1 MSFFIVSTPIG
12 NLGDLS
18 IRAIDVLSSSNI
30 IICEKKNKAL
40 KLISHLK
47 INKVRLISYHESR
60 LKNIFPEIIKCL
72 KESKKISFISDAGT
86 PLISDPGSLLIKELI
101 DNNIEPIVVPGSSAS
116 LTALVISGFNTDK
129 FIFHGFLPKSVSR
142 LKNEIDNILCINIP
156 VIFYAN
162 KNDIN
167 KIFSVYQ
174 FDAQEIYF
182 SLSKELTKKFEKTI
196 RGKITDIDIS
206 KIKSFISKGEFVLIL
221 YKPNKDKDLNI
232 EKIKK
237 RIKELKIKSL
247 TKKAISEKIKNEFEL
262 KKNQSYKLT
271 LEFYD

>member
-129 FIFHGFLPKSVSR
+129 FIFHGFLPKSVSK

-174 FDAQEIYF
+174 FDTQEIYF

-206 KIKSFISKGEFVLIL
+206 KIKSFVSKGEFVLIL

>member
-129 FIFHGFLPKSVSR
+129 FIFHGFLPKSVSK

-174 FDAQEIYF
+174 FDTQEIYF